1 MKKFNKNI
9 ILSIVFMVILQLVT
23 PLLALAEAGAIYV
36 DLSGKNDEVT
46 IDENGNGIFT
56 VGPGQVTYWANKESL
71 DNK

>member
-1 MKKFNKNI
+1 MF
-9 ILSIVFMVILQLVT
+9 VGE
-23 PLLALAEAGAIYV
+23 AEAGAIYV

-71 DNK
+71 DKK